1 MTARRSASRPADAS
15 RACGGVLI
23 SWALMGCD
31 PPPLEPRHKVTSPRI
46 LAIIADSPEL
56 RPGQSTELR
65 VITGGLKVEPEF
77 TWYVCARAEATTT
90 FVAQSTFGQAEPNDA
105 CFGDAGAGNVRLPF
119 TGPNALFAVPADLL
133 RRIEALR
140 AVYGSNISTGRLT
153 DIARTAGLPLTIAVE
168 MRHNDPGAD
177 GGAPANTV
185 VRALKRV
192 VVIDRSQLNNNPPGP
207 SFRFS
212 APRDG
217 GAGGVAMR
225 YVRDATEERCE
236 PDDGSGPL
244 VVRPGSV
251 HEIAPAPTEQ
261 PWLERYFILDTFGQP
276 AEQVETAFYSF
287 YSTGGAY
294 RDDRTR
300 IPTRNTIWEAPLRLG
315 SIDHWLVV
323 RDGRGGTSAC
333 RFTVTVS
340 NDGGTISS
348 RDASSLP
355 DVLETPPWT
364 SSDAGAA
371 DVPHSDATALDGE
384 R

>member
-1 MTARRSASRPADAS
+1 MSRSPSRR
-15 RACGGVLI
+15 RAIGAVSLI
-23 SWALMGCD
+23 SCASVGCD

-46 LAIIADSPEL
+46 LAIIADSPDV
-56 RPGQSTELR
+56 RPGQSTEIR
-65 VITGGLKVEPEF
+65 VIAGGLTVEPEF

-105 CFGDAGAGNVRLPF
+105 CFGDAGASNVRLPF
-119 TGPNALFAVPADLL
+119 TGPNALFAVPGDLL
-133 RRIEALR
+133 RRLEALR
-140 AVYGSNISTGRLT
+140 AVYGANISSTRLLE
-153 DIARTAGLPLTIAVE
+153 IARTAGLPLTIAVE
-168 MRHNDPGAD
+168 MRHNDPGTD

-185 VRALKRV
+185 VRALKRIV
-192 VVIDRSQLNNNPPGP
+192 VLDRPELNRNPPGP
-207 SFRFS
+207 SFRFG

-217 GAGGVAMR
+217 DAGGVPMR
-225 YVRDATEERCE
+225 YVRDGDDERCE

-251 HEIAPAPTEQ
+251 HELAPAPYET

-315 SIDHWLVV
+315 PIQHWLIV

-333 RFTVTVS
+333 RYTVTVS
-340 NDGGTISS
+340 ADAGSLS
-348 RDASSLP
+348 RRDAASLP
-355 DVLETPPWT
+355 DVSESPLGSRP
-364 SSDAGAA
+364 DASH
-371 DVPHSDATALDGE
+371 VDATAFDGQ
-384 R
+384 